1 MKRLPTMK
9 QLQYLAALADTQHF
23 ARAAE
28 RCHIT
33 QSTLSAGIRDLE
45 SVLGTPVAERSN
57 RHVLMTRVGGEI
69 AERAKTLLAGAEEL
83 MEVARAAREPMTG
96 ELRLGVI
103 PTISPF
109 YLPRVLPALRQRFQ
123 HLTVYLREEQT
134 APLLARLEDGEIDA
148 ALIALPYDTGDLTA
162 EVIFEDEFLFAC
174 PQDHPL
180 AGATAVHP
188 ETLANESL
196 LLLEEGHCLRGH
208 ALDACDL
215 GDKRT
220 RAQFE
225 ASSLQTLIQMV
236 AAGIGVTLVPRLAV
250 TAGILQGT
258 NIALSRLTT
267 PASRQIGL
275 SWRRT
280 SPKAEEHRL
289 LAEELRELAVA
300 TGLSRPMSDLPMRAR
315 RARGP
320 RREDVPPSI
329 APTGA

>member
-9 QLQYLAALADTQHF
+9 QLQYLAALADTRHF

-57 RHVLMTRVGGEI
+57 RHVLMTRVGADI
-69 AERAKTLLAGAEEL
+69 AERAKALLRDAEEV
-83 MEVARAAREPMTG
+83 MEVARAARDPMTG

-109 YLPRVLPALRQRFQ
+109 YLPRVLPALRERFQ
-123 HLTVYLREEQT
+123 DLTVYLREEQT
-134 APLLARLEDGEIDA
+134 APLLGRLEDGEIDA
-148 ALIALPYDTGDLTA
+148 ALIALPYDTGDLIA

-174 PQDHPL
+174 PQTHPL
-180 AGATAVHP
+180 AGATTIHP

-208 ALDACDL
+208 ALDACEM

-225 ASSLQTLIQMV
+225 ASSLQTLIHMV
-236 AAGIGVTLVPRLAV
+236 AADIGVTLVPRLAV
-250 TAGILQGT
+250 EAGILQGT
-258 NIALSRLTT
+258 NIAVSPLAT
-267 PASRQIGL
+267 PAFRQIGL
-275 SWRRT
+275 AWRRT
-280 SPKAEEHRL
+280 SPKADEHRL
-289 LAEELRELAVA
+289 LAEGLRELAA
-300 TGLSRPMSDLPMRAR
+300 TA
-315 RARGP
+315 
-320 RREDVPPSI
+320 
-329 APTGA
+329 

>member
-9 QLQYLAALADTQHF
+9 QLQYLVALADTKHF

-33 QSTLSAGIRDLE
+33 QSTLSAGVRDLE

-69 AERAKTLLAGAEEL
+69 AERARALLRDAEEV

-109 YLPRVLPALRQRFQ
+109 YLPRVLPALREQFGR
-123 HLTVYLREEQT
+123 LTVYLREEQT
-134 APLLARLEDGEIDA
+134 APLLARLESGEIDV

-162 EVIFEDEFLFAC
+162 EAIFEDEFLFAC

-188 ETLANESL
+188 EALANENL

-215 GDKRT
+215 GDKRA

-250 TAGILQGT
+250 DAGILQGT
-258 NIALSRLTT
+258 NIALSPLAT
-267 PASRQIGL
+267 PTSRQIGL
-275 SWRRT
+275 AWRRT
-280 SPKAEEHRL
+280 SPRADEHRQ
-289 LAEELRELAVA
+289 LAAELRELCHSGLMLVVR
-300 TGLSRPMSDLPMRAR
+300 GLSRPS
-315 RARGP
+315 
-320 RREDVPPSI
+320 
-329 APTGA
+329 